1 MVMQKKLRKQ
11 NWRGRLLTG
20 VLLSVAALGAGCLH
34 PARLDN
40 TKRLVEENPKG
51 FRDAVHS
58 SPEGKLF
65 IEETFDTIIDLE
77 YELEKGGRK

>member
-1 MVMQKKLRKQ
+1 MQKELRKQ
-11 NWRGRLLTG
+11 NWRRRLLIG
-20 VLLSVAALGAGCLH
+20 VLLSVAVSGVGCLA

-58 SPEGKLF
+58 SPEGRAFVEASL
-65 IEETFDTIIDLE
+65 ETIIDLE
-77 YELEKGGRK
+77 FEIEKGGQK